1 MMWNSKNTKLIKA
14 TPLSKNKPIPTMQT
28 KSKRVILLIL
38 DSVGIG
44 YLPDAHLYGD
54 EGSNTLGHIAEKYP
68 SLHIPNLIRL
78 GLGNIDPNNL
88 LPKVTTSLA
97 SYGKAMEQS
106 AGKDTTTGHW
116 EIAGT
121 ILDKPFPTFPDGF
134 PAAFIADFEAA
145 IGTKTIGNYSA
156 SGTAIIEALGDEHVR
171 TGYPIVYTSADSVFQ
186 IAMHEDVMPIEKQY
200 EICQIARDMLVGEY
214 EVGRVIARP
223 FVGTSGQYVRTSRRK
238 DFATLPP
245 DNVLDAINK
254 QGMEVL
260 GIGKIYD
267 IFAGKGITRSIK
279 TANNTEGI
287 EATITAIEND
297 SASLI
302 FTNLVDFDMH
312 FGHRRD
318 VPGYAQCLETFDVEL
333 PEIMS
338 KMKED
343 DLLIITADHGNDP
356 TWPGTDHTREYIP
369 ILIYGK
375 NITCG
380 KDLGVRNSFVDIAAT
395 IADALG
401 IDFETT
407 GSSCLF

>member
-1 MMWNSKNTKLIKA
+1 
-14 TPLSKNKPIPTMQT
+14 MQT
-28 KSKRVILLIL
+28 KSNRVILIVL

-54 EGSNTLGHIAEKYP
+54 EGSNTLGHIVEKYP
-68 SLHIPNLIRL
+68 ALHIPNMISL
-78 GLGNIDPNNL
+78 GLGNIDLNNL
-88 LPKVTTSLA
+88 LPKVQNPLA

-121 ILDKPFPTFPDGF
+121 ILEKPFPTFLDGF
-134 PAAFIADFEAA
+134 PTSFMADFEAA
-145 IGTKTIGNYSA
+145 IGSKTIGNYAA
-156 SGTAIIEALGDEHVR
+156 SGTAIIDDLGDEHVR
-171 TGYPIVYTSADSVFQ
+171 TGFPIVYTSADSVFQ
-186 IAMHEDVMPIEKQY
+186 IAMHEAVIPIEKQY
-200 EICQIARDMLVGEY
+200 EICQIARDMLTGDY

-223 FVGTSGQYVRTSRRK
+223 FVGASGQYTRTSRRK
-238 DFATLPP
+238 DFATMPP

-254 QGMEVL
+254 QGKEVL

-279 TANNTEGI
+279 TANNQEGI
-287 EATITAIEND
+287 EATISAIEND
-297 SASLI
+297 KASLV

-318 VPGYAQCLETFDVEL
+318 VVGYAQCLEAFDAKL

-343 DLLIITADHGNDP
+343 DILIITADHGNDP
-356 TWPGTDHTREYIP
+356 TWTGTDHTREYIP
-369 ILIYGK
+369 ILIYGQNVPK
-375 NITCG
+375 AYSF
-380 KDLGVRNSFVDIAAT
+380 GVRNSFVDIAAT
-395 IADALG
+395 VSEALG
-401 IDFETT
+401 MDFETT
-407 GSSCLF
+407 GSSCLL

>member
-1 MMWNSKNTKLIKA
+1 
-14 TPLSKNKPIPTMQT
+14 MQT
-28 KSKRVILLIL
+28 KSNRVILIVL

-54 EGSNTLGHIAEKYP
+54 EGSNTLGHIVEKYP
-68 SLHIPNLIRL
+68 ALHIPNMISL
-78 GLGNIDPNNL
+78 GLGNIDPSNL
-88 LPKVTTSLA
+88 LPKVENPLA

-121 ILDKPFPTFPDGF
+121 ILEKPFPTFLDGF
-134 PAAFIADFEAA
+134 PTSFMADFEAA
-145 IGTKTIGNYSA
+145 IGSKTIGNYAA
-156 SGTAIIEALGDEHVR
+156 SGTAIIDDLGDEHVR
-171 TGYPIVYTSADSVFQ
+171 TGFPIVYTSADSVFQ
-186 IAMHEDVMPIEKQY
+186 IAMHEAVIPIEKQY
-200 EICQIARDMLVGEY
+200 EICQIARDMLTGDY

-223 FVGTSGQYVRTSRRK
+223 FVGASGQYTRTSRRK
-238 DFATLPP
+238 DFATMPP

-254 QGMEVL
+254 QGKEVL

-279 TANNTEGI
+279 TANNQEGI
-287 EATITAIEND
+287 EATISAIEND
-297 SASLI
+297 KASLV

-318 VPGYAQCLETFDVEL
+318 VVGYAQCLEAFDAKL

-343 DLLIITADHGNDP
+343 DILIITADHGNDP
-356 TWPGTDHTREYIP
+356 TWTGTDHTREYIP
-369 ILIYGK
+369 ILIYGQNVPK
-375 NITCG
+375 AYSF
-380 KDLGVRNSFVDIAAT
+380 GVRNSFVDIAAT
-395 IADALG
+395 VSEALG
-401 IDFETT
+401 MDFETT
-407 GSSCLF
+407 GSSCLL

>member
-1 MMWNSKNTKLIKA
+1 MI
-14 TPLSKNKPIPTMQT
+14 I
-28 KSKRVILLIL
+28 KRVILIVL

-44 YLPDAHLYGD
+44 YLPDAHVYGD

-78 GLGNIDPNNL
+78 GLRNIDHTNL
-88 LPKVTTSLA
+88 LPKVATPLA
-97 SYGKAMEQS
+97 SYGKAMELS

-134 PAAFIADFEAA
+134 PTEFMASFEAA
-145 IGTKTIGNYSA
+145 IGLQTIGNYSA
-156 SGTAIIEALGDEHVR
+156 SGTAIIDELGDEHVL

-186 IAMHEDVMPIEKQY
+186 IAMHEDVISIEKQY
-200 EICQIARDMLVGEY
+200 KICQIAREMLVGEY

-223 FVGTSGQYVRTSRRK
+223 FVGTSGQYVRSSRRK
-238 DFATLPP
+238 DFATMPP
-245 DNVLDAINK
+245 DNVLDAINQ
-254 QGMEVL
+254 QGKEVL

-279 TANNTEGI
+279 TANNQEGI
-287 EATITAIEND
+287 EATLSSIEND
-297 SASLI
+297 NASLI

-318 VPGYAQCLETFDVEL
+318 VPGYAHCLEEFDKYL
-333 PEIMS
+333 PALQLNL
-338 KMKED
+338 KED

-356 TWPGTDHTREYIP
+356 TWKGTDHTREYIP
-369 ILIYGK
+369 VLLYGK
-375 NITCG
+375 NVKSGINI
-380 KDLGVRNSFVDIAAT
+380 GVMNSFADIAAT
-395 IADALG
+395 TAEFLG
-401 IDFETT
+401 IDFATT
-407 GSSCLF
+407 GLSYLRHIKAD